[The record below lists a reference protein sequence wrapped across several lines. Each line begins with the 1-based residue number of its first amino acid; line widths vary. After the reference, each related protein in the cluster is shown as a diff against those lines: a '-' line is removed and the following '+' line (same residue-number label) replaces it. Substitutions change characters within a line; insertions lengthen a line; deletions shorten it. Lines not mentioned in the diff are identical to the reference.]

1 MDARGSA
8 AAVTSVVVTPV
19 IPQNVAPITDD
30 TGRVKAIQFVALI
43 ARVQGFVQKI
53 AFEEGG

>member
-1 MDARGSA
+1 MPAARA
-8 AAVTSVVVTPV
+8 APVTSVVVAPV
-19 IPQNVAPITDD
+19 ILQNVAPVTDH
-30 TGRVKAIQFVALI
+30 TGRVQAIRSIALI